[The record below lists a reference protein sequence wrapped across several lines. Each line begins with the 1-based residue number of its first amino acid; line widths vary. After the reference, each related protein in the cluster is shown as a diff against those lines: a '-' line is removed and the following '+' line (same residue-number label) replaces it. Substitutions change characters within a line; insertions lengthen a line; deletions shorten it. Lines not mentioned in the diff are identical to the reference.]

1 MDQKPMID
9 SHCRLFK
16 REEQRS
22 WWSRSRYSMIIIL
35 LPSLDSDK
43 HMASAPKFLVSLR
56 VPRAQRNC
64 STTTLLPKSTVFK
77 PDIPDLWTHQAISRT
92 QNPSTSSS
100 TQVWTSAG
108 PRSSHLCSVNR
119 VSVPSSSSPPRRRYH
134 TRVSLPIFQLTM

>member
-1 MDQKPMID
+1 MID
-9 SHCRLFK
+9 SRCRLFK

-22 WWSRSRYSMIIIL
+22 WWSRSRYSIIIIL
-35 LPSLDSDK
+35 LPSSERDK
-43 HMASAPKFLVSLR
+43 QTTSEPKFLFLLR
-56 VPRAQRNC
+56 IPRAQRDC
-64 STTTLLPKSTVFK
+64 STTTLLPKNAVSN
-77 PDIPDLWTHQAISRT
+77 PDIPDPWTHQAKAISRT